1 MEERLQPPRPV
12 SLLGLGLALLRLG
25 GFAFGGMGSTLALLR
40 SDLGARRG
48 WITDQDVAEALAI
61 TQTLPG
67 STGVQVVAFLGWKLA
82 GWPGALIAPF
92 SFVTVPAMMMI
103 AASAAVAALPDIAA
117 IRGAILGIQ
126 IAIVGILAANMLKM
140 ARSTAKGRIL
150 SVILMGGLLI
160 GALTSAAAAVLTMGL
175 LGALLALR
183 NERMAPHG

>member
-1 MEERLQPPRPV
+1 MA
-12 SLLGLGLALLRLG
+12 LALLRMG
-25 GFAFGGMGSTLALLR
+25 AFAFGGMGSTLALLR
-40 SDLGARRG
+40 SEFGARRG

-67 STGVQVVAFLGWKLA
+67 STGVQVVAFLGWKLC

-92 SFVTVPAMMMI
+92 SFVTVPAAMMVV
-103 AASAAVAALPDIAA
+103 ASAAVAALPDIAA
-117 IRGAILGIQ
+117 VRGAMIGIQ

-150 SVILMGGLLI
+150 SAVLIGGLVI
-160 GALTSAAAAVLTMGL
+160 GALSSAAVAVLAMGF

-183 NERMAPHG
+183 NERVVRHG